1 MLNHEV
7 NMFYEGNDSRIDRLS
22 LKVLIVDPDILSRQ
36 NLIALLSKDDSIE
49 TVEECSHGIEAVAA
63 LRDLRPDVLI
73 SEVELPG
80 MHGFALL
87 DSLPQGNQPVT
98 IFISGRDQYAARAF
112 DVSAVDYLL
121 KPVVEQRFVRALE
134 RAKRCLK
141 RNRGIQ
147 TENSKI
153 QHRQLAIKTGR
164 CVFFVKAEE
173 LDWAEAEGKYVRL
186 HMAGEALLLKMS
198 ISALEAELDPGK
210 FVRIHRCTIINSDR
224 VRWVQPWNHG
234 RNYQVIL
241 QDGTRLV
248 LSRKQTLRKLTGNS
262 FSSPVQQVS
271 TF

>member
-1 MLNHEV
+1 
-7 NMFYEGNDSRIDRLS
+7 MFYEGNDLRNDRLS
-22 LKVLIVDPDILSRQ
+22 LKVLIVDPDALSRQ
-36 NLIALLSKDDSIE
+36 NLISLLSKDDAIESI
-49 TVEECSHGIEAVAA
+49 EECSHGIEAVAA
-63 LRDLRPDVLI
+63 LRDIKPDLLI

-87 DSLPQGNQPVT
+87 DSLPQGIQPAT

-121 KPVVEQRFVRALE
+121 KPIVEQRFVRALD
-134 RAKRCLK
+134 RAKRSLL
-141 RNRGIQ
+141 RNRTKQ
-147 TENSKI
+147 TENSKTK
-153 QHRQLAIKTGR
+153 QRQLAIKTGR

-186 HMAGEALLLKMS
+186 HMGNEALLLKMS
-198 ISALEAELDPGK
+198 ISVLEEELDPEK
-210 FVRIHRCTIINSDR
+210 FVRIHRCTIINADR

-241 QDGTRLV
+241 QDGTRLI